1 MSDFVCFRSPIWK
14 YKGEYIQNIKQR
26 ADTQKENPA
35 KGRVNHESI
44 VLRFIMIE
52 LWGRPICIHA
62 VGSLYVE
69 QTAAHGSSRHTGA
82 YCRGSRATVACPLIH
97 RRRTLLPPGIEEEQ
111 EEDSEEEE
119 EWRRRCR
126 ASRRS
131 QAVELR
137 RGIAA
142 LVSVELARWDIME
155 GVVDGGVD

>member
-1 MSDFVCFRSPIWK
+1 
-14 YKGEYIQNIKQR
+14 
-26 ADTQKENPA
+26 
-35 KGRVNHESI
+35 
-44 VLRFIMIE
+44 
-52 LWGRPICIHA
+52 
-62 VGSLYVE
+62 
-69 QTAAHGSSRHTGA
+69 
-82 YCRGSRATVACPLIH
+82 LIH